1 MLPEIVD
8 LVATSWQEI
17 AAPVPTDKED
27 EVTNRLW
34 RRLAQNR
41 SLRNLTFQV
50 RTQFVEL
57 DPAAGQDDGRL
68 DIVFIPLVPREDV

>member
-27 EVTNRLW
+27 EVTDRLW

-41 SLRNLTFQV
+41 SLRNLMFQV

-57 DPAAGQDDGRL
+57 DPAAGQNDDRL
-68 DIVFIPLVPREDV
+68 DIAFIPLVPCEDV